1 VNADRLAEILAGV
14 MNGVPAAAGLGFV
27 LLIVDDRA
35 AEVEIAYRSDLDDDE
50 AAEVLER
57 TIGMLRGEGTQTGEE
72 VA

>member
-1 VNADRLAEILAGV
+1 VNADRLAEVLSDILSG
-14 MNGVPAAAGLGFV
+14 GIPDDLGFV
-27 LLIVDDRA
+27 LLIIDDRA

-57 TIGMLRGEGTQTGEE
+57 TIGMLRGEGTVGNEEE

>member
-1 VNADRLAEILAGV
+1 MNADRLAEVLSDILSG
-14 MNGVPAAAGLGFV
+14 GIPDDLGFV
-27 LLIVDDRA
+27 LLIIDDRA

-57 TIGMLRGEGTQTGEE
+57 TIGMLRGEGTVGNEEE

>member
-1 VNADRLAEILAGV
+1 MNADRMAEVLSAIMSADL
-14 MNGVPAAAGLGFV
+14 PDDLGFV